1 MCKNDGEN
9 ANHLYL
15 HDDVAWE
22 LWSMV
27 LCLFGV
33 SWVMPFCIGVVG
45 LLDGEVCQ
53 VVMQFI
59 FKSIWLL
66 AYVV

>member
-1 MCKNDGEN
+1 MGKNDREN

-27 LCLFGV
+27 FCLFGV
-33 SWVMPFCIGVVG
+33 SWVMPFCTGVVG
-45 LLDGEVCQ
+45 LLNEEVWQ
-53 VVMQFI
+53 VVT
-59 FKSIWLL
+59 
-66 AYVV
+66 